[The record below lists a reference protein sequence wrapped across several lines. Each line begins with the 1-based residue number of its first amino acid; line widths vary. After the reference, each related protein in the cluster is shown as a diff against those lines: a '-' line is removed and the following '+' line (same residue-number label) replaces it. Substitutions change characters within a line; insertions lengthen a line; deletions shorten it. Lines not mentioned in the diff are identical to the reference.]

1 VAETFD
7 VVVLGAGMAGASLA
21 AHLSASLKVALLERE
36 DQPGRHATGRS
47 TAIYSET
54 YGNAMVRALS
64 KASRPFFESPPAGFT
79 GTPLIRPRGVI
90 HVARGDQ
97 IGALRTF
104 FAAPDVAAVT
114 CWLDAAEA
122 RALSPAFREDQL
134 AAAVHEP
141 GAEDLDVNA
150 LHQAYLRLFRRNG
163 GRLILEA
170 DVTGLAPSGKGWRIE
185 TSADRF
191 SAGVVVN
198 AAGAWADTIAGMAGL
213 AEIGLEPRRRT
224 VLRFDPPSGV
234 DISAWPVAIDVDEQ
248 FYFKPDAGL
257 LLLTPA
263 DETPSPPC
271 DAQPE
276 EVDVAIAID
285 RLQRATR
292 LEVQQVRSRWAGL
305 RTFAPDRTP
314 VVGYDHQAKGF
325 FWLAGQGGYGIQT
338 APALSRLAA
347 ALVKGEAPPA
357 DILACGVSIAD
368 LSPARF

>member
-1 VAETFD
+1 VAEAFD
-7 VVVLGAGMAGASLA
+7 VVVLGAGMAGASVA
-21 AHLSASLKVALLERE
+21 AHLAASLKVAILERE

-54 YGNAMVRALS
+54 YGNAVIRALS
-64 KASRPFFESPPAGFT
+64 KASRPFFEAPPTGFT
-79 GTPLIRPRGVI
+79 DQPLIRRRGVI

-97 IGALRTF
+97 IEALRTF
-104 FAAPDVAAVT
+104 YAAPDVAAVT
-114 CWLDAAEA
+114 GWLDAAEA
-122 RALSPAFREDQL
+122 RALSPAFRDDQL

-141 GAEDLDVNA
+141 GAKDLDVNA
-150 LHQAYLRLFRRNG
+150 LHQGYLRLFRRNG
-163 GRLILEA
+163 GRLILNAE
-170 DVTGLAPSGKGWRIE
+170 VIGLEHCGEGWRIE
-185 TSADRF
+185 TSAGEF
-191 SAGVVVN
+191 LAGVVVN
-198 AAGAWADTIAGMAGL
+198 AAGAWADAVAGMAGVTT
-213 AEIGLEPRRRT
+213 IGLEPRRRT
-224 VLRFDPPSGV
+224 VLRFDPPPDV

-276 EVDVAIAID
+276 ELDVAIAIE

-292 LEVQQVRSRWAGL
+292 LEVQKVRSRWAGL

-314 VVGYDHQAKGF
+314 VVGYDGEAKGF

-357 DILACGVSIAD
+357 DILACGVSVAD